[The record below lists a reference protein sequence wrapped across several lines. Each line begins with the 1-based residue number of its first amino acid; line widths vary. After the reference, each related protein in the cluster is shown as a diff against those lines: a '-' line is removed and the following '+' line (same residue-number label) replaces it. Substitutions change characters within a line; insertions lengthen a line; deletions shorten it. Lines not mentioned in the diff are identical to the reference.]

1 MLRYIHLAES
11 QGVGEKMKAFAL
23 IVITAASG
31 LSLDT
36 HAACELPLPTAVRV
50 LPDGATASEQE
61 MVAARAELSA
71 YVAAAQSYVDCVD
84 LELEAAKREET
95 SAEFKTILVN
105 RRNAAAAER
114 DTVAQAFNRQL
125 QAYKA
130 AHPDAQ
136 AGSQPSSSSGSGAGS
151 QAPR

>member
-1 MLRYIHLAES
+1 
-11 QGVGEKMKAFAL
+11 MKAFAL
-23 IVITAASG
+23 IAIAAASCF
-31 LSLDT
+31 SLDT

-50 LPDGATASEQE
+50 LPDGATATEQE

-71 YVAAAQSYVDCVD
+71 YIAAAQVYVDCID
-84 LELEAAKREET
+84 LELEAAKQEQT

-125 QAYKA
+125 QAFKA

-136 AGSQPSSSSGSGAGS
+136 ASQPSSGSHSGAGS
-151 QAPR
+151 EAPR